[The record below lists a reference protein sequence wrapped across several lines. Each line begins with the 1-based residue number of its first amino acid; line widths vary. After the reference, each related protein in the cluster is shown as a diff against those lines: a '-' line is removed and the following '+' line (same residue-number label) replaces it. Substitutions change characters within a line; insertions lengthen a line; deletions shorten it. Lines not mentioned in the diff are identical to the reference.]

1 VPAAFAPFLLVQYLE
16 SNIEPE
22 REIRGS
28 NLAARRR
35 LLAEVRR

>member
-1 VPAAFAPFLLVQYLE
+1 MPVAFAPLHLAQYLE
-16 SNIEPE
+16 SSIEPE

-28 NLAARRR
+28 SLSARRR